1 MNKIIYAILVLFAI
15 QHSIQSQ
22 TAEPSAAINKNIL
35 QIEIES
41 TYSIQKVGLEKT
53 TCWSIPNT
61 LFRYGL
67 LNGFDLQV
75 NIPIIKEQLWENDHL
90 VQSLN
95 KFDNLQVGFSVDL
108 WKEKKLLP
116 EASIMVR
123 SIVPT
128 DHKFAIDNI
137 GKIVSL
143 NFSNKIS
150 ENLTLNYNIGHVEKT
165 DSSSSC
171 FYIANMSYLINSKLH
186 FFIENF
192 GDLHQKKLM
201 SHNLNIGGGYNFTD
215 KLILDIAVN
224 NELNQHFFYA
234 GGRLTWIIN
243 TKKN

>member
-1 MNKIIYAILVLFAI
+1 MNKLIYVIIVLFAI
-15 QHSIQSQ
+15 QHIRSQ

-53 TCWSIPNT
+53 TTWSIPNT

-67 LNGFDLQV
+67 LNGFELQV

-95 KFDNLQVGFSVDL
+95 KFDNLQVGFSVNL
-108 WKEKKLLP
+108 WKEKKLIP
-116 EASIMVR
+116 EAAIMVR
-123 SIVPT
+123 
-128 DHKFAIDNI
+128 AILPNDLQFSNDNI
-137 GKIVSL
+137 GKMASL

-150 ENLTLNYNIGHVEKT
+150 ENLTFNYNIGHLEKT

-171 FYIANMSYLINSKLH
+171 FYIANISYLINSKLH

-192 GDLHQKKLM
+192 GDLHHKKLI

-224 NELNQHFFYA
+224 NGLNQHLFYA
-234 GGRLTWIIN
+234 GCRLTWIIN